1 MEISSGARFLKAD
14 LHVHTPASSNYNDK
28 DIAPVDIVN
37 RCLTEGLDI
46 IAITDHNEIQWIDM
60 VKKAAEGTGLFVF
73 PGIQITA
80 RGGHVLAIF
89 PSDHPAEKMEQL
101 LEKVGI
107 TRSKR
112 GKKDVL
118 TDYYIDEVFLKIVKD
133 KGIVIACNVDQPDG
147 FVYELLRNSQRMKVY
162 NDQNLFALEI
172 SQPALKNKYSNA
184 KGTEY
189 NRDIACIM
197 GSNSYSLAEIGKSY
211 SYIKMDTI
219 SLEGLKQAF
228 LDHQVKIKF
237 AGDKISST
245 HPRIN
250 KLNVSQG
257 FFKEQPFNFHP
268 NLNCLVGGKG
278 VGKSFTIELIRFVFD
293 SQSLFPAIK
302 EDANG
307 KIEKLVGEGGKVELF
322 VEDDRGKFRIERDV
336 NREWSRP
343 RIFRDGEDKPL
354 DANVSNFFKIEAYSQ
369 GEIVDIARSRSAQLG
384 IIDSSL
390 DISEEE
396 INEKKLLEELS
407 INATELAACQDCS
420 DEYEEVK
427 EQLTIIH
434 EKIKV
439 LDEKL
444 RDPILKKYQK
454 WLEEKKYFHLVEQ
467 GLDEYLN
474 MLIKKLQ
481 EVDYENYIPSINCD
495 DCVNTEVM
503 NNLSSFTGQLRE
515 EIEKTTISIKDIFD
529 RKKEA
534 ISREFSQWSEQFNE
548 AQLNYKKFLAELNV
562 PEVAEAEK
570 EYQEAKEKEMELLQ
584 RKASLEKINK
594 GSEEFFA
601 KRYSLLNSLEEI
613 LKRKFDKR
621 LQRSQEIEKR
631 LEGKIKIELSFKSVR
646 EEYLNKLLLF
656 TQGERISYDD
666 LDKIVQ
672 SVYPDKLVKMILDRD
687 HNSLVATAGISEKKA
702 MQIINKLLS
711 INKKELLD
719 MQAVNLCDLIK
730 LKFKENN
737 RYKLIEDLSLGAKC
751 TSIIYIITVG
761 GDCPLIIDQPED
773 ALDTL
778 SVFDPIVKKLREE
791 KERRQFILATHNANI
806 PVVADAE
813 LSLVL
818 TASSDSGI
826 IQNGGGLDRPSTR
839 ELLLLNLEGG
849 REAFKMR
856 NQKYSFQE
864 LTD

>member
-1 MEISSGARFLKAD
+1 
-14 LHVHTPASSNYNDK
+14 
-28 DIAPVDIVN
+28 
-37 RCLTEGLDI
+37 
-46 IAITDHNEIQWIDM
+46 
-60 VKKAAEGTGLFVF
+60 
-73 PGIQITA
+73 
-80 RGGHVLAIF
+80 
-89 PSDHPAEKMEQL
+89 
-101 LEKVGI
+101 
-107 TRSKR
+107 
-112 GKKDVL
+112 
-118 TDYYIDEVFLKIVKD
+118 
-133 KGIVIACNVDQPDG
+133 
-147 FVYELLRNSQRMKVY
+147 
-162 NDQNLFALEI
+162 
-172 SQPALKNKYSNA
+172 
-184 KGTEY
+184 
-189 NRDIACIM
+189 M

-250 KLNVSQG
+250 KLEVSQG

-307 KIEKLVGEGGKVELF
+307 KIEKLVGEGGKVRLF

-396 INEKKLLEELS
+396 IKEKKLLEELS
-407 INATELAACQDCS
+407 INAAELAACQDCS

-454 WLEEKKYFHLVEQ
+454 WLEEKNYFHLVEK

-495 DCVNTEVM
+495 DCVNIEVM

-548 AQLNYKKFLAELNV
+548 AQINYKKFLAELNV

-601 KRYSLLNSLEEI
+601 KRYSLLNSLEEV

-621 LQRSQEIEKR
+621 LQRAQEIEKR
-631 LEGKIKIELSFKSVR
+631 LEGKIKIELYFKSVR
-646 EEYLNKLLLF
+646 EEYLNKLLVF

-702 MQIINKLLS
+702 MQLINKLLS
-711 INKKELLD
+711 VNKKELLD
-719 MQAVNLCDLIK
+719 MQAVTLCDLIK